1 MKGSKM
7 VSFGQ
12 IDKPGSSMDIQQ
24 LEARVQSRL
33 HGRVRSLRLQLR
45 ETGLVLEGH
54 AATYHAK
61 QIAQHAVMQCSE
73 LPIVANDIEV
83 A

>member
-1 MKGSKM
+1 M

-12 IDKPGSSMDIQQ
+12 FDKIGNRVDIQQ

-45 ETGLVLEGH
+45 DTGLVLEGQ

-61 QIAQHAVMQCSE
+61 QVAQHAVMQFSE
-73 LPIVANDIEV
+73 LPIAANDIEV

>member
-1 MKGSKM
+1 M

-12 IDKPGSSMDIQQ
+12 LDKLGSLMDIQQ

-45 ETGLVLEGH
+45 DTGLVLEGQ

-61 QIAQHAVMQCSE
+61 QIAQHAVMQFSE
-73 LPIVANDIEV
+73 LPILANDIEV

>member
-1 MKGSKM
+1 M
-7 VSFGQ
+7 FGLGER
-12 IDKPGSSMDIQQ
+12 ITLTEDLSVAIEQ
-24 LEARVQSRL
+24 LEAQVQSRL

-45 ETGLVLEGH
+45 DSGLVLQGQ

-61 QIAQHAVMQCSE
+61 QIAQHAVMQFSE
-73 LPIVANDIEV
+73 LPILANDIEV

>member
-1 MKGSKM
+1 M

-12 IDKPGSSMDIQQ
+12 IDKVGSDIRQ

-45 ETGLVLEGH
+45 DTGLVLAGQ
-54 AATYHAK
+54 AATYYAK
-61 QIAQHAVMQCSE
+61 QIAQHAVMQLSE
-73 LPIVANDIEV
+73 LPILANDIEV